1 MDSSSGSDNR
11 KGSTRREFLV
21 NTGIAL
27 GGAIV
32 APNVVLAQTG
42 SRKPLKKVRI
52 GIVGGGFGNGM
63 AWHRHPDCVVQA
75 VSDLR
80 EDRRNALVQ
89 HYQCSNAYNSLE
101 ELIKDPNV
109 DAVAVFTEAP
119 NHVKHALECFKAGKH
134 VVSAVPAATS
144 LEDAERL
151 RDAVQK
157 SGLTYMMFETS
168 YYRQG
173 TISARKF
180 YKEGKFG
187 KLFYT
192 EAEYFHPNPP
202 GFISPLWHDPQGKR
216 TWRYALPPMWYP
228 THATAFLVGVTG
240 ERLVSVMCLGF
251 NDGTEPYQNNSYKNP
266 FGSQVA
272 LFKTNRAN
280 ILRVGQIWRG
290 AVRGTERAEWYG
302 NKFSFFMEHPNGM
315 GPVIVRTSGQIEKDD
330 GGFERQMSEF
340 EQYDQPM
347 WWKTEMLPEPL
358 RQDSGHGGS
367 HNFLVNE
374 FVDALVKGRKPAVD
388 VYEAL
393 AYTVPGIIAH
403 QSSIKGGQQMR
414 VPSFDPSA

>member
-1 MDSSSGSDNR
+1 MDRSSLSGNK

-21 NTGIAL
+21 STGIAI
-27 GGAIV
+27 GGAMIM
-32 APNVVLAQTG
+32 PNVVLAAETSARSSG
-42 SRKPLKKVRI
+42 KVRL
-52 GIVGGGFGNGM
+52 GVVGGGFGNGM
-63 AWHRHPDCVVQA
+63 AWHLHPNCVVEA

-80 EDRRNALVQ
+80 EDRRNALVE
-89 HYQCSNAYNSLE
+89 HYKCNKPYHSLE
-101 ELIKDPNV
+101 ELVKDPAV

-134 VVSAVPAATS
+134 VISAVPAATNM
-144 LEDAERL
+144 EDAYKL
-151 RDAVQK
+151 RDAVEK

-180 YKEGKFG
+180 YQEGKFG

-202 GFISPLWHDPQGKR
+202 GFISPLWTDPQGKR

-251 NDGTEPYQNNSYKNP
+251 DDGSEPYHNNSYKNP
-266 FGSQVA
+266 YGSQVA
-272 LFKTNRAN
+272 MCKTDQGN

-290 AVRGTERAEWYG
+290 AVRGCERAEWYG
-302 NKFSFFMEHPNGM
+302 NTFSFFMEHPNGM

-330 GGFERQMSEF
+330 AGFERQMSEF
-340 EQYDQPM
+340 EQYDQPQ
-347 WWKTEMLPEPL
+347 WWKTEMLPAPL
-358 RQDSGHGGS
+358 RHDSGHGGS
-367 HNFLVNE
+367 HNFLVHE
-374 FVDALVKGRKPAVD
+374 FVEALVNKRKPAID

-393 AYTVPGIIAH
+393 AYTVPGLVAH
-403 QSSIKGGQQMR
+403 DSAMAGGKQMTI
-414 VPSFDPSA
+414 PSMDRKA